1 MSKYSNTSISR
12 KKFFTFSGSTEPHP
26 QAPSKSKP
34 SKPADETSDEG
45 LIEDSDDE
53 PPPAPVKETPKAG
66 KAAAKSGGN
75 KLSVFQKQKPTPTIS
90 EKTPTKPSKP
100 PKPPK
105 AEKTPKTP
113 NEKKQGPGRP
123 RGRKKKI
130 GNYQF
135 TVWKF
140 QDFSV
145 IQILCESNFGEVRSS
160 KTAILTSLLT
170 SRIAKIDFT

>member
-66 KAAAKSGGN
+66 KTAAKSGGN
-75 KLSVFQKQKPTPTIS
+75 KLSVFQKQQKTTPTIS

-130 GNYQF
+130 GKCQF

-145 IQILCESNFGEVRSS
+145 SQILREINLENEEF
-160 KTAILTSLLT
+160 
-170 SRIAKIDFT
+170 